1 VVTAYSAKFE
11 VPLGI
16 ILLSVEMRVY
26 YVRQS
31 DKTRFLFN
39 SFLLMADMII
49 VHGSHQQY
57 LNALLAEHSSLTG
70 LKVKTLGVKG
80 YPGRW
85 DYHNRGRYDYLRAGF
100 LLEKQKLKFFI

>member
-16 ILLSVEMRVY
+16 ILLSVEMRV
-26 YVRQS
+26 
-31 DKTRFLFN
+31 
-39 SFLLMADMII
+39 LLMADMII